1 MTEYLEILI
10 IPVCV
15 LFSLTIHIIIC
26 AVINMISVICFKTNL
41 SELKLDVLTSKIL
54 SRINYFFIIWFL
66 ALALL
71 IWNSMVN
78 IPIYYLLSMSGY
90 LLVSIYI
97 GLFYLSYDNQNLIS
111 KIMLWLNIVCWTL
124 ILGTLF
130 FAGL

>member
-97 GLFYLSYDNQNLIS
+97 GLFYLSYDNQNWIS